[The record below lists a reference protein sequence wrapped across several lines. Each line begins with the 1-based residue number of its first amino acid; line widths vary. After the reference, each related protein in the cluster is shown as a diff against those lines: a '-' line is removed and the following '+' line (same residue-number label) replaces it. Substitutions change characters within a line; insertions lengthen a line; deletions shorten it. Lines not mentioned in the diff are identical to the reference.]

1 MRRNL
6 QSDEFELWRVL
17 EDSFENC
24 TDFMAGLKLELGE
37 PTILNESVDLAQCY
51 FKIAAEIL
59 GMLRIITPS
68 FEARSSKA
76 AERPNDRRE

>member
-1 MRRNL
+1 MPNRLFCEQSLAMRRNL

-59 GMLRIITPS
+59 GMLRIITPMLTG
-68 FEARSSKA
+68 A
-76 AERPNDRRE
+76 

>member
-1 MRRNL
+1 MPNRLFSEQSLAMRRNL

-59 GMLRIITPS
+59 GMLRIITPMLTG
-68 FEARSSKA
+68 A
-76 AERPNDRRE
+76 